1 MPLLFKLVEHNE
13 TVMIRIL
20 LAEDHNIVRNGI
32 KMLLEADD
40 QIKVVGEAVNG
51 LEVMK
56 QIATQPIDII
66 LADINMPE
74 MDGMQ
79 LLKELKAKHPEIK
92 VMLLSMHDHEK
103 YVMEAFKNDAD
114 GYLLKNIGA
123 DELIFAV
130 KFVNQGRKYLCSELT
145 MALMDNLLKS
155 KQYLVSMLDNEI
167 DFSLRELEI
176 LQLIAEGLTNLEM
189 SEKLFLSKRT
199 IEGHRQSLLD
209 KTGSKNSAA
218 LIRYGVLHGLIQ

>member
-1 MPLLFKLVEHNE
+1 
-13 TVMIRIL
+13 MISIL

-32 KMLLEADD
+32 KMLLEADE

-56 QIATQPIDII
+56 QIATHPIDII

-79 LLKELKAKHPEIK
+79 LLKALKDKHPQVK

-103 YVMEAFKNDAD
+103 YVMEAFKNNAD

-123 DELIFAV
+123 DELIFAI
-130 KFVNQGRKYLCSELT
+130 KFVHQGRKYLCSELT
-145 MALMDNLLKS
+145 MLLMDNLLKS
-155 KQYLVSMLDNEI
+155 KQYLTAMPDNDI

>member
-1 MPLLFKLVEHNE
+1 
-13 TVMIRIL
+13 MINII

-32 KMLLEADD
+32 KMLLESDNTIRVD
-40 QIKVVGEAVNG
+40 GEAVNG
-51 LEVMK
+51 LAVMNQLNQK
-56 QIATQPIDII
+56 PVDIV

-79 LLKELKAKHPEIK
+79 LLKEIKNKFPEIK
-92 VMLLSMHDHEK
+92 VIMLSMHDHEK
-103 YVMEAFKNDAD
+103 YVVEAFKNGAD
-114 GYLLKNIGA
+114 GYLLKNMGA
-123 DELIFAV
+123 EELIFAV

-145 MALMDNLLKS
+145 MSLMDTMLKS
-155 KQYLVSMLDNEI
+155 RQFLMAMPSNEI

-209 KTGSKNSAA
+209 KTSSKNSAA

>member
-1 MPLLFKLVEHNE
+1 
-13 TVMIRIL
+13 MINIL

-32 KMLLEADD
+32 KMLLESDAN
-40 QIKVVGEAVNG
+40 IRVFKEAING
-51 LEVMK
+51 VEVMK
-56 QIATQPIDII
+56 LLEANEVDII

-79 LLKELKAKHPEIK
+79 LLREVKAKYPKIK
-92 VMLLSMHDHEK
+92 VIMLSMHDHEK
-103 YVMEAFKNDAD
+103 YVMEAFKSGAS
-114 GYLLKNIGA
+114 GYLLKNMDA
-123 DELIFAV
+123 EELIFAV
-130 KFVNQGRKYLCSELT
+130 KFVNQGRRYVCAELT
-145 MALMDNLLKS
+145 MSLMD
-155 KQYLVSMLDNEI
+155 SMLQSRQHLIAMPENEI

-209 KTGSKNSAA
+209 KTNSKNSAA

>member
-1 MPLLFKLVEHNE
+1 MNNPFKKE
-13 TVMIRIL
+13 MINIL

-32 KMLLEADD
+32 KMLLESDKEI
-40 QIKVVGEAVNG
+40 QVLGEAVNG
-51 LEVMK
+51 VEVLK
-56 QIATQPIDII
+56 QIANKAIDLI
-66 LADINMPE
+66 LVDINMPE

-79 LLKELKAKHPEIK
+79 LLKEVKHKYPHVK
-92 VMLLSMHDHEK
+92 VMMLSMHDHEK
-103 YVMEAFKNDAD
+103 YVMEAFKNGSD

-130 KFVNQGRKYLCSELT
+130 KFVNQGRKYLCAELT
-145 MALMDNLLKS
+145 MSMMDNLLQS
-155 KQYLVSMLDNEI
+155 KQYLITMPDNEI